1 MEPTDKALMLAVRDG
16 DAEPIIQQLL
26 QKYPES
32 VNFEFRHFPLTKVH
46 RNALAA
52 AMAAEAAGQQGKF
65 WVMHDLLLASQKNW
79 SRNPDIELVFMDM
92 ARELG
97 LDAGVFRES
106 LRSTETEQRIL
117 KQAKEAQDFG
127 IEGAPA
133 FFINGRRVE
142 QAPDNLQGFDDL
154 VIEELEFLKL
164 RRSEGR

>member
-79 SRNPDIELVFMDM
+79 SRNPDFELLFVDM

-97 LDAGVFRES
+97 LD
-106 LRSTETEQRIL
+106 
-117 KQAKEAQDFG
+117 
-127 IEGAPA
+127 
-133 FFINGRRVE
+133 N
-142 QAPDNLQGFDDL
+142 
-154 VIEELEFLKL
+154 
-164 RRSEGR
+164 EGRWLEHTT